1 MGKIQLFGC
10 LFLVKIGFTQP
21 LRSFDVD
28 SSFSGKQL
36 ILVNGI
42 ADYSAST
49 MRNAILSPLIF
60 GGFIDS
66 AAKAN
71 SRHDKSFNTFG
82 FEGNAAYTHFFSIKD
97 SDGFPARWML
107 GPTVGTHYIGALR
120 YTSDL
125 YTLAFYGNEPF
136 LGKYVDFSFSGA
148 SYYQFHTLG
157 VSLFDRISQSSL
169 SVNLVGLTSYYKASL
184 GGNVPMRFYYTEQGD
199 SIYGI
204 CNGSFS
210 QANSPAY
217 LKGLGLSVSG
227 DYRFKI
233 INEENG
239 KSMSMQ
245 LSVSNLGVAYANQVK
260 TQRLD
265 TSFAFGGYSISQVVN
280 REGLLAPGFSY
291 ADSLLTTESKPK
303 LMLLPASIQIFNV
316 VDVNAK
322 ARLQPS
328 YGFKMLLISGYIPYV
343 YAGIVTRIAP
353 KFHIGLCGS
362 YGGFS
367 GVKLNTALHYRS
379 NRFSLG
385 IGSDNVIGLFSKN
398 AFGKSLSIRMR
409 CDI

>member
-1 MGKIQLFGC
+1 
-10 LFLVKIGFTQP
+10 
-21 LRSFDVD
+21 VD

-245 LSVSNLGVAYANQVK
+245 LSVSNLGFAYANQVK
-260 TQRLD
+260 TQQID
-265 TSFAFGGYSISQVVN
+265 TSFAFGGYTISQVVN

-291 ADSLLTTESKPK
+291 ADSLLTTVSKPK
-303 LMLLPASIQIFNV
+303 LVLLPANIQIFNV
-316 VDVNAK
+316 VDVNAQ
-322 ARLQPS
+322 ARLQLS
-328 YGFKMLLISGYIPYV
+328 YGFKMLLMSGYIPYV
-343 YAGIVTRIAP
+343 YAGVVTRVAP
-353 KFHIGLCGS
+353 KFHVGLCAS

-379 NRFSLG
+379 NKFSLG
-385 IGSDNVIGLFSKN
+385 IGSDNIIGLFSKN